1 VTSLRLLS
9 KQQTQDASGF
19 TEAMRELASGVVLV
33 TCEVE
38 GRPWGMTVTAFASV
52 SADPPTVLVS
62 LRSDSTA
69 AHAIAAD
76 GAFGVSILAEHHVDL
91 ARHLALP
98 GHTKFLEPFVG
109 PNRRDGSSPAVA
121 GALAQL
127 DCEVDSSVDVADH
140 IVFFGRVRS
149 ATTGEHVPPLVYQR
163 REYRSIAH
171 PRVSASTRCSA
182 S

>member
-1 VTSLRLLS
+1 LIGQ
-9 KQQTQDASGF
+9 QQTQDASGF
-19 TEAMRELASGVVLV
+19 TQAMRELASGVVLV

-62 LRSDSTA
+62 LRSDSA
-69 AHAIAAD
+69 AARAIATD

-98 GHTKFLEPFVG
+98 GQTKFLEPFVERG
-109 PNRRDGSSPAVA
+109 GGGGTTPVVA

-127 DCEVDSSVDVADH
+127 ECEVDSSVDVADH
-140 IVFFGRVRS
+140 TVFFGRVRG
-149 ATTGEHVPPLVYQR
+149 ATTGEHAPPLVYQR

-171 PRVSASTRCSA
+171 PRVPASARCSA